1 MTPAREKYLRNCP
14 MYERGLRNELKQ
26 QAGNI
31 KRCKAD
37 ISYRLNII
45 KDNPEIAKYKTYMEL
60 LQMAKKMLQ
69 MHKALFTAVRRLLPK
84 RKPAKKKA
92 PVKNAGYWKVKPIK
106 ALVPGYIMCECSI
119 CGTEYASFEKQI
131 EECFDVCPG
140 CHRPMSR
147 KGVMQ

>member
-60 LQMAKKMLQ
+60 LQMAKTLLK
-69 MHKALFTAVRRLLPK
+69 MHKALYAAVRRLLPK
-84 RKPAKKKA
+84 RKPAKKNLGLKPCPFCGSQA
-92 PVKNAGYWKVKPIK
+92 EVIQFGRKVFLAKCPVCNLKFPTVQTTRAKCIK
-106 ALVPGYIMCECSI
+106 TWNRRA
-119 CGTEYASFEKQI
+119 K
-131 EECFDVCPG
+131 
-140 CHRPMSR
+140 
-147 KGVMQ
+147 K